1 MSSMSTGSVRDW
13 RGLKHQL
20 SHYSIAE
27 LGGVLAHA
35 TRTDQR
41 IRRFIELVE
50 AELSERGEAPTPP
63 FSVGHHYQVHD
74 LDPESHEG
82 AQVDDSTR
90 SSPSHQLA

>member
-13 RGLKHQL
+13 RGLKHRL
-20 SHYSIAE
+20 NHYSIAE

-50 AELSERGEAPTPP
+50 AELSDRGEVPTPP
-63 FSVGHHYQVHD
+63 FSVGRHYQVHD
-74 LDPESHEG
+74 LDAQSHEG
-82 AQVDDSTR
+82 AHVDDSTR